1 MDGIINPLSSVGRS
15 PVPLLDITLKKLLK
29 KFVRLAWADAS
40 SS

>member
-1 MDGIINPLSSVGRS
+1 M
-15 PVPLLDITLKKLLK
+15 PLLDITLKKLLK